1 MIFYSW
7 TALNGRNPQA
17 RESPVAIGISDDRG
31 RAMRAGEELLGSG
44 QALTVIIEAVR
55 LAMAAATLAPCYART
70 GVGWLGR
77 RTGTG
82 EVAWHRFFAR
92 DEPAD
97 PTAPGETPP
106 GETPPGET
114 PAGQTPAG
122 QTPAGQ
128 TLPGE
133 TPPGSDVCRTDEPRP
148 VPGN

>member
-17 RESPVAIGISDDRG
+17 RESPVAMGISDDRG

-44 QALTVIIEAVR
+44 QALMVIIEAVR

-82 EVAWHRFFAR
+82 EVAWNRFFAR
-92 DEPAD
+92 DELED
-97 PTAPGETPP
+97 LTAPGETP
-106 GETPPGET
+106 
-114 PAGQTPAG
+114 A
-122 QTPAGQ
+122 
-128 TLPGE
+128 
-133 TPPGSDVCRTDEPRP
+133 GSDVCRSDEPRP
-148 VPGN
+148 VPDNQLKARTAAARPETLPARNP